1 MYYIFIE
8 NDKINGAGQARVLN
22 EEITNFEVTEE
33 LYNAYVAEPD
43 KYIWDGLD
51 VVENPNYEQEQAQK
65 REAKFNKEFFN
76 TSLGYIRRKVS
87 MATEE
92 TKDFLSDLLP
102 TISMGVQLGQEVP
115 IITYKQPDFTKEF
128 TLEYME
134 SLQETKNVTTQFI
147 QECALQVSKDFLP
160 NLTQVETEIET

>member
-33 LYNAYVAEPD
+33 LYNAYVVEPD
-43 KYIWDGLD
+43 KYMWDGSA
-51 VVENPNYEQEQAQK
+51 VVVNPNYEQEQI
-65 REAKFNKEFFN
+65 EARKQEFNKEFFL
-76 TSLGYIRRKVS
+76 TSLGYIRRSVN
-87 MATEE
+87 MATGD

-102 TISMGVQLGQEVP
+102 TISMAVQGGQQVP
-115 IITYKQPDFTKEF
+115 IITYKEPDFTKEF

-134 SLQETKNVTTQFI
+134 SLQEVKNVTLDFI
-147 QECALQVSKDFLP
+147 TECALQVSKDFLP
-160 NLTQVETEIET
+160 TPLIVE